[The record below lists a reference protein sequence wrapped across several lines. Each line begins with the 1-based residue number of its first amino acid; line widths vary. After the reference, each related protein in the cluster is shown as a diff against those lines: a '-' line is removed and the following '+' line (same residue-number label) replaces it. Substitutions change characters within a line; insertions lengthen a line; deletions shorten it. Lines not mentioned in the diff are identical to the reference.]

1 MFGRIHLSDE
11 ITQVVFSHG
20 GTSGRRHSAIASP
33 DVEKD
38 RTTCSFNDVWW
49 GIMGDEKFES
59 VSRVVLFHLL
69 SFFPWCK
76 RIVGEDDVA
85 IVGGREDI
93 LDPEVARRDASISE
107 LRVLADGGI
116 IAPSAADAENACGGA
131 TVAFF
136 FDCGSSGIGVQS
148 ETPDQPVFAEAS
160 LP

>member
-1 MFGRIHLSDE
+1 MSDE
-11 ITQVVFSHG
+11 VTQVVFSHG
-20 GTSGRRHSAIASP
+20 CAAGRRCFAIASP

-38 RTTCSFNDVWW
+38 RAASSFDDVWR
-49 GIMGDEKFES
+49 GIVGDEKLEL
-59 VSRVVLFHLL
+59 VSGVVLFHLL
-69 SFFPWCK
+69 SFFPWCA

-85 IVGGREDI
+85 IVGGGEDI

-107 LRVLADGGI
+107 LRVLADAGI

-131 TVAFF
+131 AVAFF

-148 ETPDQPVFAEAS
+148 ETPDQAIFAEAS